1 MGRFFECEDYSV
13 HNEIV
18 DGVRELVGKFP
29 EIFTD
34 FEMCASIPGTTGS
47 IALFVG
53 DDDVI
58 VVNTYMGD
66 DGGEYAFVE
75 QWIRENGRHYDYG
88 CAVSADDANGAV
100 VKVLRAANSLLG
112 YRFVAD
118 MPDVPVQD
126 AGIEPG
132 DDEGGGCGFS
142 GFRSQL
148 CG

>member
-1 MGRFFECEDYSV
+1 M
-13 HNEIV
+13 

-58 VVNTYMGD
+58 VVDTYKGD
-66 DGGEYAFVE
+66 DDGEYAFIESWVRDGDR
-75 QWIRENGRHYDYG
+75 WYDYG

-100 VKVLRAANSLLG
+100 VKVLRAANSRLG
-112 YRFVAD
+112 E
-118 MPDVPVQD
+118 PVCCGHVGC
-126 AGIEPG
+126 AGS
-132 DDEGGGCGFS
+132 GCGD
-142 GFRSQL
+142 
-148 CG
+148 